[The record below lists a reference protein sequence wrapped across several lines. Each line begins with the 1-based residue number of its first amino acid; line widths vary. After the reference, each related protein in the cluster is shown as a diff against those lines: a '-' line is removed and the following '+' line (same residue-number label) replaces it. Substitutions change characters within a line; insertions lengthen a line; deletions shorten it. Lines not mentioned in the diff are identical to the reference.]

1 MDIDCKTPVDI
12 TKEHNAKKPPFPRRA
27 PNLGVR
33 RGKGGF
39 MFRERG
45 TIFPHKSPVFF
56 LVHNHEPTTRHM
68 GEHISDGR
76 N

>member
-1 MDIDCKTPVDI
+1 MDIDFKTPVDI

-45 TIFPHKSPVFF
+45 TIFSAQITSIFSCAQP
-56 LVHNHEPTTRHM
+56 
-68 GEHISDGR
+68 
-76 N
+76 